1 MRSPR
6 SVPRSASRSPR
17 PPAPAMRRRVGAGRH
32 PTNSHPTNPLTS
44 SAAARARMGRHP
56 PDSSKVATPKEEP
69 MAQDIASVMTADPI
83 TVDGNAA
90 LLDAARAM
98 RDNDVGDVLVTENG
112 AVAGI

>member
-1 MRSPR
+1 
-6 SVPRSASRSPR
+6 
-17 PPAPAMRRRVGAGRH
+17 
-32 PTNSHPTNPLTS
+32 
-44 SAAARARMGRHP
+44 
-56 PDSSKVATPKEEP
+56 